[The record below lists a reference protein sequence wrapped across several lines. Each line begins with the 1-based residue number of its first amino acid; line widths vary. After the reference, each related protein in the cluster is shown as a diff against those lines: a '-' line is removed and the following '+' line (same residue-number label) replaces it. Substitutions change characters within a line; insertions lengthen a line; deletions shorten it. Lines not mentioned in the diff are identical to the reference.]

1 MSKKI
6 LIVEDELIE
15 AMNFESF
22 INSSGFDVVGIATTG
37 EETLEKIA
45 ELKPDLVL
53 MDIVLKGDMD
63 GIETA
68 ALINEEFDI
77 PVVYITAHPE
87 ESVVNRA
94 KITTPY
100 GYLIKPINKTNLK
113 NTIELALYKH
123 NMEIKL
129 KESEKK
135 FRYILE
141 NSLDAAYRRNLK
153 IDKYDYLSPVIEK
166 ILGYS
171 VTEFISME
179 SKKVIELVHPK
190 DRLNINEIFE
200 NAISGKTNSYSIE
213 YRIKHKN
220 GEYKWI
226 NDFGSIVKDENN
238 LFLIGSVRDI
248 SEIKQSGEDLRESE
262 EFLDSIVDNI
272 PYMIFV
278 KNADDLSFKR
288 VNKVGEEYFGHPGSE
303 LIGKNDYEFFPKN
316 EADFFTQKDR
326 KVLESGELL
335 DIPEETIETKKLG
348 PRLLH
353 TKKIPINDK
362 KGNPQYLL
370 GISEDITERKRIEN
384 QVKKAEKELQ
394 KSEKRYRELVD
405 YSLVA
410 MYETTLD
417 GEILF
422 ANDAMVKMFDYES
435 VEDLKAVN
443 IVNLYKNA
451 EDWEK
456 FLLNLKKHE
465 NLTQYEVDIVN
476 RSGKTFNALINAH
489 LIDNHITGMIIDI
502 SKVKRAE
509 DALRESELRY
519 RTLFE
524 SDPDYTMLISS
535 DGVLLDVNPA
545 AEQITGFSKEEL
557 VGKNFINLGIFPK
570 DELVLLK
577 KHFPQILHGDINTYE
592 GRIIDKDGLIR
603 WVHNSF
609 TPVMRDNEIDYMLI
623 IGSDITERK
632 YAEEEIKASLKD
644 KEILLKEIHH
654 RVKNNLQIISSL
666 LELQETFVI
675 EDPTAVNVLHESQ
688 NRVQSMALIHEMLYQ
703 SKDLSHISFLDYI
716 MNLVSNLFTSY
727 GEKMNIKLTYN
738 IADTFFNIETSIPL
752 GLIISELVSNS
763 LKYAFPDGKTGEITT
778 SLQCDNTRFELIIS
792 DNGIGLPEDIDIRN
806 IKSSLGLQLVNSLVN
821 QLDGTIKLDRSQGT
835 KYTIKFKE
843 LKYEKRV

>member
-394 KSEKRYRELVD
+394 KSEKKYRELVD